1 MIAGK
6 PTWVQPNLEDLV
18 STRVTATLNTKTGTV
33 PGMHCCLCSETAV
46 VEAAAAAAAAAVRCC
61 RCSVPTGRFQTRP
74 GVQLAQLGLR
84 P

>member
-1 MIAGK
+1 MIAGQ

-18 STRVTATLNTKTGTV
+18 STKVTTTLNTKTCTV
-33 PGMHCCLCSETAV
+33 PRIRCCLCSGSAV
-46 VEAAAAAAAAAVRCC
+46 VAAAAAAAAAAVRCC